1 MTQAVDCLTSK
12 HKALNLNSSTT
23 KKNK

>member
-1 MTQAVDCLTSK
+1 MAQAVDCLTSK
-12 HKALNLNSSTT
+12 HKALNLNSSAT